1 MQYGIKVFAFNQKGD
16 SEPTRVTIHTLKN
29 PEKQTDFMPMPLT
42 IEDLKPFLPI
52 IMGALGGL
60 LLIGFLIIAVVRS
73 RGSGSR
79 EDRSMNAVNSRG
91 ANSQLSNGKGL
102 HCCSFSLA
110 NVNYFF
116 LSLFF
121 LQSRVKRALKR
132 IRTLSPTVSP
142 LLNSFSPVL

>member
-1 MQYGIKVFAFNQKGD
+1 MHKLQSGVQYGIKVFAFNQKGD

-60 LLIGFLIIAVVRS
+60 LLIGFLVIAVVRS

-102 HCCSFSLA
+102 RCPFSLGD
-110 NVNYFF
+110 VNYFF
-116 LSLFF
+116 LSLF
-121 LQSRVKRALKR
+121 
-132 IRTLSPTVSP
+132 
-142 LLNSFSPVL
+142 PVESEESIEKNPDIIPHGKSTPE

>member
-1 MQYGIKVFAFNQKGD
+1 MHKLQSGVQYGIKVFAFNQKGD

-60 LLIGFLIIAVVRS
+60 LLIGFLVIAVVRS

-102 HCCSFSLA
+102 RCSFSLA
-110 NVNYFF
+110 DVNYFF
-116 LSLFF
+116 LSLF
-121 LQSRVKRALKR
+121 
-132 IRTLSPTVSP
+132 
-142 LLNSFSPVL
+142 PVESEESIEKNPDIIPHGKSTPE